1 MFLPA
6 FEALL
11 LPLGGMNNRLWALK
25 AIKLHRRSEQERVFK
40 TLQLK
45 ERTEAR
51 IKDWNLPKCLPHQV
65 SHLKSH
71 ELTAPAWEPKGTLEE
86 EADFFFF
93 FFTIYTSFFKKESLN
108 SMWYCALMS
117 QNCFIILCCG
127 SIVFRYQLRWGL
139 FTYHRAPHWRT

>member
-86 EADFFFF
+86 EAIFFF

>member
-11 LPLGGMNNRLWALK
+11 LPRGGMNNRLWALK

-40 TLQLK
+40 PLQLK

-71 ELTAPAWEPKGTLEE
+71 ELMAPAWEPKGTLEE
-86 EADFFFF
+86 EADFFF

-127 SIVFRYQLRWGL
+127 SIVLRYQLRWGL
-139 FTYHRAPHWRT
+139 FTYHHAPHWRT

>member
-93 FFTIYTSFFKKESLN
+93 FTIYTSFFKKESLN